1 MTDEAIAALLQA
13 GDETAWRRICD
24 DLGAPLY
31 RYCYWLAGA
40 DAAAAEDLR
49 QETFLA
55 AMAGIAGYRGE
66 VPLFA
71 WLSGIAR
78 HKASDARRRRRRH
91 MALDEA
97 GDAPAADPS
106 PEAGALAAERSAGV
120 VETLW
125 SLPPDYRIALL
136 ARYMEEESVECV
148 AARLGRS
155 YKAAESVLSRAR
167 QAFFRTLQKGTQA
180 WGTNFRTLTKRS
192 S

>member
-1 MTDEAIAALLQA
+1 MTDKGIAALLRA
-13 GDETAWRRICD
+13 GDETAWRRVLD

-40 DAAAAEDLR
+40 DASAAEDLR

-55 AMAGIAGYRGE
+55 AVSGAADYRGE
-66 VPLFA
+66 APLFA

-78 HKASDARRRRRRH
+78 HKASDARRRQRQRYT
-91 MALDEA
+91 ALDET
-97 GDAPAADPS
+97 GDVPGRDPS
-106 PEAGALAAERSAGV
+106 PEAGALATERNAEV
-120 VETLW
+120 VDTLW
-125 SLPPDYRIALL
+125 SLPPDYRVALL

-167 QAFFRTLQKGTQA
+167 RAFFERFGR
-180 WGTNFRTLTKRS
+180 GHS
-192 S
+192 HGG

>member
-1 MTDEAIAALLQA
+1 MTEEAIAALLQA
-13 GDETAWRRICD
+13 GDETAWRHVCD

-40 DAAAAEDLR
+40 DASAAEDLR

-55 AMAGIAGYRGE
+55 AIAGIADYRGG

-71 WLSGIAR
+71 WLTGIAR
-78 HKASDARRRRRRH
+78 HKASDARRRRRRQ
-91 MALDEA
+91 MGLDEID
-97 GDAPAADPS
+97 DAPAADPS
-106 PEAGALAAERSAGV
+106 PEAGALASERLADV

-167 QAFFRTLQKGTQA
+167 QAFFERFRKGYKHVGRTSA
-180 WGTNFRTLTKRS
+180 H
-192 S
+192 

>member
-13 GDETAWRRICD
+13 GDETTWRRICD

-55 AMAGIAGYRGE
+55 AIAGIADYRGA

-78 HKASDARRRRRRH
+78 HKASDARRRAWRH
-91 MALDEA
+91 TALDET
-97 GDAPAADPS
+97 GDAPAADTS
-106 PEAGALAAERSAGV
+106 PEAGALASERNAEV
-120 VETLW
+120 VDTLW

-136 ARYMEEESVECV
+136 ARYVEEESVGCV

-167 QAFFRTLQKGTQA
+167 RAFFER
-180 WGTNFRTLTKRS
+180 FRKERNHGGRAS
-192 S
+192 AC

>member
-1 MTDEAIAALLQA
+1 MTNEDIVALLRA
-13 GDETAWRRICD
+13 GDEGAWRRICED
-24 DLGAPLY
+24 FGAPLY

-55 AMAGIAGYRGE
+55 AIAGIAGYRGE

-78 HKASDARRRRRRH
+78 HKAADARRWSRRH
-91 MALDEA
+91 AALEDA
-97 GDAPAADPS
+97 GDAPAAGLS
-106 PEAGALAAERSAGV
+106 PEAAVSSAERNAQV

-125 SLPPDYRIALL
+125 SLPPDYRTALL
-136 ARYMEEESVECV
+136 ARYVEEESVDSV

-167 QAFFRTLQKGTQA
+167 QAFFER
-180 WGTNFRTLTKRS
+180 FREERKHGGRPS
-192 S
+192 AQ

>member
-1 MTDEAIAALLQA
+1 MTDGNLIALLQA
-13 GDETAWRRICD
+13 GEEAAWRRICD

-55 AMAGIAGYRGE
+55 AIAGIAGYRSE

-71 WLSGIAR
+71 WLTGIAR
-78 HKASDARRRRRRH
+78 HKASDARRGRRRH
-91 MALDEA
+91 VALDEA
-97 GDAPAADPS
+97 GDATAADPS
-106 PEAGALAAERSAGV
+106 PEAGALVAERNAQV
-120 VETLW
+120 VDTLW
-125 SLPPDYRIALL
+125 SLSPDYRNALL
-136 ARYMEEESVECV
+136 ARYVEEESVESV

-167 QAFFRTLQKGTQA
+167 QAFFERFRKECNHGGRTSTQ
-180 WGTNFRTLTKRS
+180 
-192 S
+192 

>member
-13 GDETAWRRICD
+13 GDETVWRRICD

-55 AMAGIAGYRGE
+55 AIAGIADYQGE

-78 HKASDARRRRRRH
+78 HKASDARRRRWRH
-91 MALDEA
+91 MALDET

-106 PEAGALAAERSAGV
+106 PEAGALAAERNADV
-120 VETLW
+120 VDTLW

-136 ARYMEEESVECV
+136 ARYMEEDSVECV

-167 QAFFRTLQKGTQA
+167 QAFFERFRKACKHGGRTSA
-180 WGTNFRTLTKRS
+180 H
-192 S
+192 

>member
-1 MTDEAIAALLQA
+1 MVARLQA
-13 GDETAWRRICD
+13 GDETAWRRLCED
-24 DLGAPLY
+24 FGTPLY

-49 QETFLA
+49 QETLLA
-55 AMAGIAGYRGE
+55 AVAGIAACRGE
-66 VPLFA
+66 GPLFA

-91 MALDEA
+91 TALDEA
-97 GDAPAADPS
+97 RDAAPADAS
-106 PEAGALAAERSAGV
+106 PEAGAVSAERNARV

-125 SLPPDYRIALL
+125 SLPQDYRTALL
-136 ARYMEEESVECV
+136 ARYVEGESVESV

-167 QAFFRTLQKGTQA
+167 RAFFDGFRKEWRDGERTSA
-180 WGTNFRTLTKRS
+180 P
-192 S
+192 